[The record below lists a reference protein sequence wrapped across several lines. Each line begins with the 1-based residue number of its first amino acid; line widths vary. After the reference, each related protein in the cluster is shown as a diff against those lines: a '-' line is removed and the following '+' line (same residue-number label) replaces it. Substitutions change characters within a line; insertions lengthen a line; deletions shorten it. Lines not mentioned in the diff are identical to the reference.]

1 MASFTSTT
9 HANFVPDQW
18 ADEVRSSLEANLVV
32 AKLVKMITH
41 DKKVKGDVIHI
52 PDVSELTAADLSES
66 EADITGVAVTEG
78 EFTLTI
84 NKKKHISIYIPK
96 HLGAQLSKYDMRQEY
111 TPKISYGLAK
121 IVDQDL
127 LALFSGLSQAVGTTA
142 DGLNGNIADAL
153 ILAAMEKL
161 DVADISED
169 DRVLI
174 LHARQRA
181 KMLGID
187 KFVKAD
193 SIGEKTAV
201 DRITKR
207 LMGDIYGMG
216 VYYTSIVPTKL
227 AATAPATP
235 VDSHANLLI
244 QKEAFALCMPQD
256 IDMDYAYI
264 PQKKAWF
271 LSGDELYGV
280 AEFRDLAGVVVFTKT
295 TG

>member
-1 MASFTSTT
+1 MASFTGTT
-9 HANFVPDQW
+9 HAAFVPDQW
-18 ADEVRSSLEANLVV
+18 ADEMRAALEANLVV
-32 AKLVKMITH
+32 AKLVKMIPH

-66 EADITGVAVTEG
+66 DADISGVAPTEG

-96 HLGAQLSKYDMRQEY
+96 HLGANLSKYDMRQAY
-111 TPKISYGLAK
+111 TPKIAYGLGK

-161 DVADISED
+161 DVADVSED
-169 DRVLI
+169 DRFLI
-174 LHARQRA
+174 LHARQRSKLYA
-181 KMLGID
+181 ID
-187 KFVKAD
+187 KFVRADAVGDKA
-193 SIGEKTAV
+193 E
-201 DRITKR
+201 RITKR
-207 LMGDIYGMG
+207 FMGDIYGMG
-216 VYYTSIVPTKL
+216 SYYTSIVPIKV

-235 VDSHANLLI
+235 VDSHANLLMNR
-244 QKEAFALCMPQD
+244 EAFALAMPQAV
-256 IDMDYAYI
+256 DMDYAYI

-280 AEFRDLAGVVVFTKT
+280 AEFRDLAGVVIFTKT